1 MKRVYSRLTLSFISC
16 TLLMSYFFGNWISEV
31 KGTEQV
37 TLEKITGYFNENENV
52 TFQPPPV
59 NLTEDGI
66 RATFLIDYR
75 WFNFR
80 LVYDNVS
87 ETYSVYSLG
96 ELVVGDSINKKG
108 ELVAENMPGPTIS
121 TEGTYNPLEIMEWFE
136 VKEEYNLVRVYYYRI
151 EVLVVVPENSI
162 SSVIQVLSPKNITYD
177 TSQVPLE
184 YKVNRAFYTTT
195 YSLDKQ
201 ENITIVGSNSL
212 AGLEDGTHHLTVYI
226 NCTESTKNDYATV
239 WFTVDTRPPIIKDVT
254 QSPIEPIETLGE
266 GVRVKANVTD
276 AVSGIER
283 VVLNYSVDNG
293 TWVTVEMTNLEGD
306 LWNGIIP
313 GFTHGT
319 NVTYTILAKDKA
331 ENTVTTEELFG
342 APNQYEILP
351 ELHSWTVLSL
361 LIVATLGGVTIQN
374 KIGKKRLE

>member
-16 TLLMSYFFGNWISEV
+16 TLLMSYFFGNWIPEV

-136 VKEEYNLVRVYYYRI
+136 VKEEYNLVRV
-151 EVLVVVPENSI
+151 
-162 SSVIQVLSPKNITYD
+162 
-177 TSQVPLE
+177 
-184 YKVNRAFYTTT
+184 
-195 YSLDKQ
+195 
-201 ENITIVGSNSL
+201 
-212 AGLEDGTHHLTVYI
+212 
-226 NCTESTKNDYATV
+226 
-239 WFTVDTRPPIIKDVT
+239 
-254 QSPIEPIETLGE
+254 
-266 GVRVKANVTD
+266 
-276 AVSGIER
+276 
-283 VVLNYSVDNG
+283 
-293 TWVTVEMTNLEGD
+293 
-306 LWNGIIP
+306 
-313 GFTHGT
+313 
-319 NVTYTILAKDKA
+319 
-331 ENTVTTEELFG
+331 
-342 APNQYEILP
+342 
-351 ELHSWTVLSL
+351 
-361 LIVATLGGVTIQN
+361 
-374 KIGKKRLE
+374 